1 MHILD
6 RVRCPPWFSGGTRG
20 PPRQYNLCLSC
31 SWTGQRRSTLT
42 HRACNFITSSLLTI
56 CKFAL
61 DPIDVDS
68 CAFLD
73 DSTFPWTFNLLEVF
87 VRVEVEIDLA
97 SKHEFL
103 GLLVAGRRGSFHDH
117 FVVHA
122 FWEVFEF
129 EHGLRARLGY
139 RCYLSLFETL
149 RLVVAICLRRRHKRL
164 GTLED
169 LSTA

>member
-1 MHILD
+1 MHILYH
-6 RVRCPPWFSGGTRG
+6 VWSSPWFSGGSRG
-20 PPRQYNLCLSC
+20 PPRQHNLCLSR

-42 HRACNFITSSLLTI
+42 HRACNFIISSLLTI

-68 CAFLD
+68 CAFLHD
-73 DSTFPWTFNLLEVF
+73 CTFSWTFDLLEVF
-87 VRVEVEIDLA
+87 VRVEVKIDLA

-103 GLLVAGRRGSFHDH
+103 GLLITSRRGGLHNH
-117 FVVHA
+117 LVVHA
-122 FWEVFEF
+122 FWEVFELK
-129 EHGLRARLGY
+129 HGLGARLGY